1 MALLIEPMPFASV
14 AVPVPLG
21 QALTYRVPPE
31 LGAQCRRGMRVLC
44 PLAHRTVIGV
54 VLDLQAGDPPLPPD
68 KIKPIGALIDVEPV
82 LPEELLDFLIELS
95 RYYLA
100 PIGEVL
106 RLALPAVE
114 RSDEPAAGL
123 FEANAKVI
131 GRLLQRVTRVDPPTS
146 EAPTSKGK
154 SAAVLAALEASPLLL
169 RDLEQQIK
177 GARAVVK
184 RLAAQGFVRLDTVT
198 QVADP
203 FFETAVVRDEPPAL
217 TEAQRAAVEGIG
229 AAIAAGQRKAFLL
242 HGVTASGKTEVY
254 LHVVQ
259 HCLQAGRGALILVPE
274 IALTPQL
281 VGRFRARFGDAIA
294 VIHSALGDGERH
306 QMWKRLR
313 SGELRIA
320 VGARSALFAPVMNLG
335 LICVDEEH
343 DSSFKQE
350 EGVRYHARDMALWR
364 AHRAGG
370 QCVLGSATPSLTSI
384 ALAEKQVLQKYVLPS
399 RARKAAAMPTV
410 EVVDLCRNKAGP
422 TGDRLLTW
430 PLVRA
435 LERVL
440 EIGEQAILFLNRR
453 GFAPSLVC
461 EDCGTILRCPDCSIA
476 LTVHRG
482 GRPRVVCHMCD
493 YHSAVPE
500 YCSECRSPE
509 LSEEGA
515 GTERIE
521 AALTRHFPSARVA
534 RLDRDVA
541 AGAKSQLVLDR
552 MRQREIDILVGTQMV
567 TKGHDLPNVT
577 LVGVLDADAALS
589 MPDYRAAERAFQ
601 LLVQV
606 AGRAGRGDRPG
617 HVLVQTRQPESPV
630 ITCALRHDVAS
641 FVAQETEQR
650 RELMYPPY
658 ARLALVRFEG
668 LDEKLVTREAD
679 RVARL
684 LQRSPVPAVRLSGP
698 APAPIAKI
706 RNRWRYRFLLKS
718 VNRQSLR
725 AALLVVSKTP
735 VDRRVRVIIDV
746 DPMNML

>member
-1 MALLIEPMPFASV
+1 MPFASV

-31 LGAQCRRGMRVLC
+31 LEMKCRRGMRVLC
-44 PLAHRTVIGV
+44 SLAHRTVIGV
-54 VLDLQAGDPPLPPD
+54 VLELHDREPPIAPEKL
-68 KIKPIGALIDVEPV
+68 KPLSALIDSEPV

-95 RYYLA
+95 RYYIA

-114 RSDEPAAGL
+114 RSPEPAAGL
-123 FEANAKVI
+123 FAAKAKVI
-131 GRLLQRVTRVDPPTS
+131 GRLLQRVTRADAIPSDAV
-146 EAPTSKGK
+146 TSKGK
-154 SAAVLAALEASPLLL
+154 AAEILAALEAGPMLL
-169 RDLEQQIK
+169 RDLELQFK
-177 GARAVVK
+177 GARAIVK
-184 RLAAQGFVRLDTVT
+184 RLASRSCVVLDCIT
-198 QVADP
+198 QVSDP
-203 FFETAVVRDEPPAL
+203 FFDTAVQRDQPPEL
-217 TEAQRAAVEGIG
+217 TAAQTAAVEGIG
-229 AAIAAGQRKAFLL
+229 AAIAAGERRGFLL

-254 LHVVQ
+254 LRLVQ
-259 HCLQAGRGALILVPE
+259 RCLHAGRGALILVPE

-313 SGELRIA
+313 SGELRVA

-384 ALAEKQVLQKYVLPS
+384 ALAQKGILQKYVLPS
-399 RARKAAAMPTV
+399 RARKAAAMPTI
-410 EVVDLCRNKAGP
+410 EIVDLCRNKAGP

-435 LERVL
+435 LEGVL
-440 EIGEQAILFLNRR
+440 ESGEQAILFLNRR
-453 GFAPSLVC
+453 GFAPSLLC
-461 EDCGTILRCPDCSIA
+461 DNCGSILRCPDCSIA
-476 LTVHRG
+476 LTVHHG

-493 YHSAVPE
+493 YHATIPKRCPE
-500 YCSECRSPE
+500 CNSPE

-521 AALTRHFPSARVA
+521 AALAQHFKTARVA

-541 AGAKSQLVLDR
+541 AGAKSQVVLER
-552 MRQREIDILVGTQMV
+552 MRQYEIDILVGTQMV

-589 MPDYRAAERAFQ
+589 MPDYRAAERTFQ

-606 AGRAGRGDRPG
+606 SGRAGRGDRPG
-617 HVLVQTRQPESPV
+617 HVLLQTRQPSSPV
-630 ITCALRHDVAS
+630 IAHALRHDVEA
-641 FVAQETEQR
+641 FTAQEAELR
-650 RELMYPPY
+650 RELMYPPF

-668 LDEKLVTREAD
+668 LDENLVAREAD
-679 RVARL
+679 RIARL
-684 LQRSPVPAVRLSGP
+684 LQRTPVPAVRLSGP
-698 APAPIAKI
+698 APAPITRI